1 VNLSIVDGKKRLV
14 KSVKKN
20 ADDLEWDLEVSATT
34 MRDGHLSFEGLESVW
49 AKGLRVYAT
58 VDNETVEI
66 AKDRPLDVTLSSK
79 AKNISVRVT
88 KSAVVAAATKSLL
101 KGLRVNQTP
110 NVLNV
115 GFDAAAKLAGAK
127 VKISV
132 VGIDGRIV
140 ATGNAVANAGTNAI
154 AMKKPKQGV
163 YFVKVKVG
171 SLSAVTRIMVR

>member
-1 VNLSIVDGKKRLV
+1 
-14 KSVKKN
+14 
-20 ADDLEWDLEVSATT
+20 
-34 MRDGHLSFEGLESVW
+34 M
-49 AKGLRVYAT
+49 
-58 VDNETVEI
+58 
-66 AKDRPLDVTLSSK
+66 KDRPLDVKLSSK
-79 AKNISVRVT
+79 AQNVSVRVT

-115 GFDAAAKLAGAK
+115 GFDAAAALAGAK

-171 SLSAVTRIMVR
+171 SQSAVTRIMVR